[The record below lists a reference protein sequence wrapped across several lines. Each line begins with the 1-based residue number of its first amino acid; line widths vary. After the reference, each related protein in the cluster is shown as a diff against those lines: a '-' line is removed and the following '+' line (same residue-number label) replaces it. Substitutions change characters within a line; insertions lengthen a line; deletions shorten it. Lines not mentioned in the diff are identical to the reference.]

1 MPSPRLDAGMRCD
14 LSWQMRLAQP
24 SPMPYAALIASFLK
38 TAQLLAPGK
47 LPMRIPAGWQGSC
60 KVIEKD
66 VMKRRY
72 RIYMSS
78 GPWERTA
85 LQTGIAICYFDG
97 QDALGEELHVGHEFF
112 IIPSYPRQG
121 DEDP

>member
-1 MPSPRLDAGMRCD
+1 
-14 LSWQMRLAQP
+14 
-24 SPMPYAALIASFLK
+24 
-38 TAQLLAPGK
+38 
-47 LPMRIPAGWQGSC
+47 MRIPAGWQGSC

-66 VMKRRY
+66 VMQRRY
-72 RIYMSS
+72 RIHMSS

-85 LQTGIAICYFDG
+85 LRTRIAICDFDG

-112 IIPSYPRQG
+112 IIPGYPRQG